1 MASKS
6 SRPLGQESSQP
17 ALSAGEEDG
26 DVEDLGDDGYDDD
39 DDVGDQA
46 FCDDDGAVTPLV
58 TK

>member
-26 DVEDLGDDGYDDD
+26 NVDDLGDD
-39 DDVGDQA
+39 DDVDDHTVCG
-46 FCDDDGAVTPLV
+46 DDGALTPLV

>member
-17 ALSAGEEDG
+17 ALSSGEEDG

-39 DDVGDQA
+39 DVDDQA
-46 FCDDDGAVTPLV
+46 FCGDDGAVTPLV